1 MISKTELKQ
10 LIESLRDEVREL
22 KTEIEVMKTLIV
34 QEDKFKMGIS
44 TSAAP
49 IRDSRIMIHKGSVTT
64 TTNPYKNI
72 VSNPFDQ
79 FIPMLPNDA

>member
-1 MISKTELKQ
+1 MTSKTKLKY
-10 LIESLRDEVREL
+10 LIESLRDEVRGL

-44 TSAAP
+44 TSSGP
-49 IRDSRIMIHKGSVTT
+49 VINYRTRIPKGSVTT
-64 TTNPYKNI
+64 TTNPSKNV